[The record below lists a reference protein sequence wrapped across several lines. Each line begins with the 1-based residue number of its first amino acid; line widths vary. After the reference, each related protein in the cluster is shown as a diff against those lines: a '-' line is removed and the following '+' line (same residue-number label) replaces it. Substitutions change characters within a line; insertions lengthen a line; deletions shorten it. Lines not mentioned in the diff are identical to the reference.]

1 MKHLSNT
8 TKKNIISRIITGHN
22 SRMIT
27 VRYFK
32 RKHDMYMYFIHLNVI
47 LTYYLNWGSEALNCV
62 DKPNS
67 RIVSSDSNLG
77 KMNGEGGGIPWA
89 QLRKR
94 TTQGS
99 FGPKLFHYIQWF

>member
-1 MKHLSNT
+1 MQLKHMKHLSNT

-77 KMNGEGGGIPWA
+77 KMNGEGGDSMG
-89 QLRKR
+89 
-94 TTQGS
+94 TTS
-99 FGPKLFHYIQWF
+99 EEDHPRIIWT